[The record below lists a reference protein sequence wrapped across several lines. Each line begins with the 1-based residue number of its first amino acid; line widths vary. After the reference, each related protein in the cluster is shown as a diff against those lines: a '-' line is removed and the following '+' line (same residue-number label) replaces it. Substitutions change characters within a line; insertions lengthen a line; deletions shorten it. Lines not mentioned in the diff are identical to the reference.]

1 MATSHLLKAATEA
14 ADKASDCAL
23 TTWAL
28 FQVMFVLPKV
38 EDKTKR
44 NTDAKATEKI
54 LKDKGV
60 KIGKSLG
67 EKLAELKG

>member
-1 MATSHLLKAATEA
+1 MATAHLLKAATEA

-28 FQVMFVLPKV
+28 FQVLFVIPKV

-44 NTDAKATEKI
+44 KTDAQATEKI

-60 KIGKSLG
+60 TIGKSLG
-67 EKLAELKG
+67 EKLAAHCA